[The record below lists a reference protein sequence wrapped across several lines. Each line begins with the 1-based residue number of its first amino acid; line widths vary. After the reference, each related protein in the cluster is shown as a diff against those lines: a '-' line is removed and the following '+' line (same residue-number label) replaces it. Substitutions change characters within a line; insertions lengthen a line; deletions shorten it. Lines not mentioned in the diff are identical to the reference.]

1 MMIDMHTHIF
11 NQEMW
16 ASYQKR
22 AGKNKIEKVIVIPW
36 FNKSIADEPD
46 TEDLLKFT
54 DTDERLFALG
64 SIDMDGDIKK
74 QLAYHESLFKSKRI
88 LGIKLYPGYQYFY
101 PSEKKV
107 YAVAEL
113 CAKYNKLLVF
123 HSGDVYGPESDP
135 QLKYSNPIHIDEIA
149 MKFPKTKIVISHFG
163 FPYLLET
170 ANIMMKNANVFAD
183 ISGNIDAYTT
193 SPQDLKK
200 MVHQFTLEFQRIFNI
215 YPKVKAKVMFGTDY
229 CGEHTPLNEVQS
241 YINLIK
247 SLLTSKE
254 QQAVFYNLA
263 QQIYFEDT
271 K

>member
-1 MMIDMHTHIF
+1 MHTHIF
-11 NQEMW
+11 NKEMW
-16 ASYQKR
+16 ESYQKR
-22 AGKNKIEKVIVIPW
+22 AGKNKIDKVIVIPW

-54 DTDERLFALG
+54 DTDDRLFALG
-64 SIDMDGDIKK
+64 SIDMDDNIKNE
-74 QLAYHESLFKSKRI
+74 LSYHENLLKNEKI

-101 PSEKKV
+101 PSDKAV
-107 YAVAEL
+107 YPIAEL
-113 CAKYNKLLVF
+113 CGKYNKPLVF

-183 ISGNIDAYTT
+183 ISGNLDTYTN

-215 YPKVKAKVMFGTDY
+215 YPKLKAKVMFGTDY
-229 CGEHTPLNEVQS
+229 CGEHTPLNQVQV

-247 SLLTSKE
+247 SVLSPKE
-254 QQAVFYNLA
+254 REIVFYKLA
-263 QQIYFEDT
+263 DELYFGQ
-271 K
+271 KN